1 MTYAVGTDIGG
12 TFTDCVV
19 VDDEGT
25 ITTGK
30 APSTPPNF
38 ADGFFDAMADAA
50 GKLGLELGEM
60 LADTRLVV
68 HATTAATNALV
79 EQRGARVGLITTRGH
94 GEALPIMRGGGRSKG
109 LEVDDLLY
117 LPAMYKP
124 EPIVPANLIREV
136 AERVDSRGNVL
147 VALDDDEVRAAVREL
162 VEAGAESIAVGF
174 LWSFIEPAHERRAR
188 ALVEEVAPGMF
199 VSCSHEIAPQV
210 GEYYRLVATVF
221 NSYVGPLMS
230 RYVSGIADGVAERG
244 CPRAPLFAQC
254 TGGSVPVAE
263 VLGRPLFTLDSGPV
277 SGIVAATFLGES
289 LGRSNVITADM
300 GGTTFDV
307 SVISGGQPTRREG
320 TTINKFH
327 MYLPM
332 LDVQSIGAGGGSIAW
347 LDPKSGTMKV
357 GPQSAGAVPGPMCYG
372 QGGSEPT
379 VTDADVVLGFINPET
394 FLGGRRRLDAAAAR
408 EGIGALGQ
416 ALGLGVE
423 ETAAGISEIIDNMMA
438 DKIRRMTVYRGHD
451 SRNFSLF
458 AFGGGGP
465 THASAFSRQLR
476 VAEVVVPLGNTASVL
491 SALGTVSTDVL
502 HTYDRAIRVL
512 APFDMAQISA
522 ELDELA
528 REGSRQLAEEGF
540 AADAVAVETVVSM
553 KYGAQVFDIDIPF
566 PREATSEELCETF
579 VRTYEQR
586 YGAGSGYAPAGI
598 EILRLRVRVLGRIPK
613 ADIVR
618 RGRSADEEE
627 AVAIGS
633 RPVWWRENGA
643 FVETPV
649 YRGDSGWIVDLEG
662 PAIVELPDTTVPIRP
677 GDRVRHDEYGNL
689 VIAFAETGRLPLGK
703 TATPD
708 RLAAAN

>member
-19 VDDEGT
+19 VDDDGA

-38 ADGFFDAMADAA
+38 AEGFFAAMADAA
-50 GKLGLELGEM
+50 GKLGLQLGEM
-60 LADTRLVV
+60 LAGSRLVV

-79 EQRGARVGLITTRGH
+79 EKRGARVGLITTRGH

-117 LPAMYKP
+117 LPAMHKP
-124 EPIVPANLIREV
+124 EPIVPPELIREV

-147 VALDDDEVRAAVREL
+147 VSLEDEEVRAAVREL
-162 VEAGAESIAVGF
+162 IDAGAEAIAVGF
-174 LWSFIEPAHERRAR
+174 LWSFLEPNHERRTR
-188 ALVEEVAPGMF
+188 ELVEEVAPGTF

-230 RYVSGIADGVAERG
+230 RYVSGIADGVAENG
-244 CPRAPLFAQC
+244 SSRAPLFAQC

-263 VLGRPLFTLDSGPV
+263 VLEKPLFTLDSGPV
-277 SGIVAATFLGES
+277 SGIVAAAFLGES
-289 LGRSNVITADM
+289 LGRGNVITADM

-307 SVISGGQPTRREG
+307 SVISEGQPTRREG
-320 TTINKFH
+320 TTIDKYH
-327 MYLPM
+327 MYIPM

-379 VTDADVVLGFINPET
+379 VTDADVVLGIINPDT
-394 FLGGRRRLDAAAAR
+394 FLGGRRKLDAAAAR

-416 ALGLGVE
+416 AIGLSVE
-423 ETAAGISEIIDNMMA
+423 EAAAGISEIIDNMMA

-465 THASAFSRQLR
+465 THASAFARQLQ

-491 SALGTVSTDVL
+491 SALGTVSADVL
-502 HTYDRAIRVL
+502 HTYDRAIRAI
-512 APFDMAQISA
+512 APFDVAA
-522 ELDELA
+522 LATEFEELA
-528 REGSRQLAEEGF
+528 AQGARQLAEEGF
-540 AADAVAVETVVSM
+540 AKEAIAVETIVSM

-566 PREATSEELCETF
+566 DSSATSEELCDLF

-598 EILRLRVRVLGRIPK
+598 EILRLRVRVLGRIAKP
-613 ADIVR
+613 DIVR
-618 RGRSADEEE
+618 ERELSQE
-627 AVAIGS
+627 AQPIGS
-633 RPVWWRENGA
+633 RPVWWREQGA
-643 FVETPV
+643 FVDTPV
-649 YRGDSGWIVDLEG
+649 YRGEQGAIAGLQG
-662 PAIVELPDTTVPIRP
+662 PAIIELPDTTVPIRP
-677 GDRVRHDEYGNL
+677 GDSVRHDEFGNL
-689 VIAFAETGRLPLGK
+689 LITFSGIAAPARAPK
-703 TATPD
+703 IDAD
-708 RLAAAN
+708 RLAAAS